1 MDRALDG
8 ITVLD
13 LTDGMA
19 GPMAT
24 MFLCDNGARVIR
36 VDGSASADRSAD
48 AYAVW
53 DRGKLSISLDLSA
66 GPESDDVVT
75 FHKLVASADV
85 VVESLPPSS
94 ALQSVVSYRALSP
107 INPRLVH
114 CSITAYGS
122 TGPLKDEPPDD
133 DLVMARTGILANQPG
148 LRPGPSHV
156 IHPVPSVGAALLAAQ
171 GIAASLFAREADGR
185 GRKVETSLMAGALM
199 FYPRVIGEVFTETP
213 KQVKPGGD
221 APFYSIFECADGRW
235 VQLGCVRKGFV
246 DAAASVLGIS
256 SAMREP
262 RFGDGIRT
270 MADEEAHEELYSIVT
285 DAIKRRPADEWAR
298 LFEEA
303 DVPYALG
310 RTIDEA
316 LDDPQVHFNEMLIE
330 LDDPYLGRISQMGV
344 PIQLSETPG
353 AISAPRPTP
362 GQHTEK
368 IVSSLAAVEPQ
379 TISYESSDDSLMEPP
394 LSGIRVLE
402 MSNLIA
408 GPTAGKLLA
417 DLGAEVTKLEPP
429 QGDISRGLGRSY
441 FVYLNNNKRSVC
453 FNTRTS
459 EGREVVQRLAAGSD
473 ILLANLRPGATD
485 RMGIGADA
493 LVTLNP
499 NAIEAHVTGYGW
511 SGPYAHRPG
520 MDPVA
525 TAWMGLQ
532 MAQGGASNRPV
543 FLGQLAVSDF
553 AAGAMGTLGAILAL
567 FVRRRT
573 GRPQT
578 VNTNLLNGGIIL
590 SSEHFCRYDSK
601 LPRPLADDRLYG
613 MNALRRLY
621 ETQDGWIYVAAQA
634 EDDWSSLCD
643 ALGAARLRA
652 DGRFT
657 SVLARRRHDA
667 ELAAEL
673 SRLLVAG
680 RLASW
685 IEQLCRAGIASSPVS
700 EGGDWFFDESHYAE
714 ENLICEQQHPVIGW
728 LKLSHN
734 LVRLANTSQVETIP
748 TPLLGQH
755 GRQALSEMGYSTEQ
769 IDRLYEDGVAK
780 TEEAKDVRIEE

>member
-1 MDRALDG
+1 MARALDG

-36 VDGSASADRSAD
+36 VDGPASADRSAD

-53 DRGKLSISLDLSA
+53 DRGKLSITLDLSA
-66 GPESDDVVT
+66 GPESDDIAT
-75 FHKLVASADV
+75 FRKLVASADV
-85 VVESLPPSS
+85 IVESLPPSS
-94 ALQSVVSYRALSP
+94 ALQPVVSYRALSP

-171 GIAASLFAREADGR
+171 GVVASLFAREADGR

-235 VQLGCVRKGFV
+235 IQLGCVRKGFV

-256 SAMREP
+256 SVMREP
-262 RFGDGIRT
+262 RYGDGIRT
-270 MADEEAHEELYSIVT
+270 MADEEAHEELYGIVV
-285 DAIKRRPADEWAR
+285 DAIKRRPADDWAR

-316 LDDPQVHFNEMLIE
+316 LDDPQVHFNEMLMEI
-330 LDDPYLGRISQMGV
+330 DDPYLGRVSQMGV

-353 AISAPRPTP
+353 AINAPRPTP
-362 GQHTEK
+362 GQDTEG
-368 IVSSLAAVEPQ
+368 IISSLAAVAPQ
-379 TISYESSDDSLMEPP
+379 TISYEPGDDGPMEPP
-394 LSGIRVLE
+394 LNGIRVLE
-402 MSNLIA
+402 MTNLIA

-441 FVYLNNNKRSVC
+441 FVYLNSNKRSVC

-459 EGREVVQRLAAGSD
+459 EGRGVVQRLAADSD
-473 ILLANLRPGATD
+473 ILLANLRPGATG

-493 LVTLNP
+493 LVALNP

-553 AAGAMGTLGAILAL
+553 AAGAMGALGAIIAL

-573 GRPQT
+573 GRPQS
-578 VNTNLLNGGIIL
+578 VNTNLLDGGIVL
-590 SSEHFCRYDSK
+590 SSEYFCRYESK
-601 LPRPLADDRLYG
+601 PPRPLADERLYG
-613 MNALRRLY
+613 MNALHRLY
-621 ETQDGWIYVAAQA
+621 EARDGWIYLTAQA
-634 EDDWSSLCD
+634 EDDWSGLCD
-643 ALGAARLRA
+643 ALGVQRLSA
-652 DGRFT
+652 DGRFE
-657 SVLARRRHDA
+657 SVHARRRNDA
-667 ELAAEL
+667 ELADEL
-673 SRLLVAG
+673 SRLFMTRRSAY
-680 RLASW
+680 W
-685 IEQLCRAGIASSPVS
+685 IERLCGAGIACSPVN
-700 EGGDWFFDESHYAE
+700 EGGEWFFDEPHYAK
-714 ENLICEQQHPVIGW
+714 ENLICDQQHPVIGW
-728 LKLSHN
+728 VKLSHN
-734 LVRLANTSQVETIP
+734 LVRLANTLQVETRS
-748 TPLLGQH
+748 TPLLGEH
-755 GRQALSEMGYSTEQ
+755 GRQALTEMGYSADQ
-769 IDRLYEDGVAK
+769 IHRLYEGGVAK
-780 TEEAKDVRIEE
+780 TEKAGDVRIEQ

>member
-13 LTDGMA
+13 MADGMA

-36 VDGSASADRSAD
+36 VDGPASADRSAD

-66 GPESDDVVT
+66 GPESDDIAT
-75 FHKLVASADV
+75 FRKLVAVADV

-94 ALQSVVSYRALSP
+94 ALQSVVSYQSLSP

-122 TGPLKDEPPDD
+122 AGPLKDEPPDD

-148 LRPGPSHV
+148 LRPGPPHV

-171 GIAASLFAREADGR
+171 GIVASLFAREADGR
-185 GRKVETSLMAGALM
+185 GRKIETSLMAGALM
-199 FYPRVIGEVFTETP
+199 FYPKVIGEVFTETP

-235 VQLGCVRKGFV
+235 VQLGCVRKGFT

-256 SAMREP
+256 SVMREP
-262 RFGDGIRT
+262 RFEDGIRI
-270 MADEEAHEELYSIVT
+270 ADDEAREELYGIVT

-298 LFEEA
+298 LFDEA

-316 LDDPQVHFNEMLIE
+316 LDDPQVHFNEMLID
-330 LDDPYLGRISQMGV
+330 LDDPYLGRVSQMGV

-353 AISAPRPTP
+353 AIDAPRPTP
-362 GQHTEK
+362 GQHTAE
-368 IVSSLAAVEPQ
+368 IISSLPAADQ
-379 TISYESSDDSLMEPP
+379 DTARSGSDDGGPMEPP
-394 LSGIRVLE
+394 LSGIKVLE

-459 EGREVVQRLAAGSD
+459 EGREVVQRLAADSD

-532 MAQGGASNRPV
+532 MAQGGASDRPV

-553 AAGAMGTLGAILAL
+553 AAGGMGTLGAIIAL

-578 VNTNLLNGGIIL
+578 VNTNLLSGGIIL

-601 LPRPLADDRLYG
+601 PSRPLADDRLYG
-613 MNALRRLY
+613 MNALHRLY
-621 ETQDGWIYVAAQA
+621 ETQDGWIYLAAQA

-643 ALGAARLRA
+643 ALGAERLSA
-652 DGRFT
+652 DRRFT
-657 SVLARRRHDA
+657 SVHDRSRHDS
-667 ELAAEL
+667 ELAGEL
-673 SRLLVAG
+673 SRLFMAG
-680 RLASW
+680 RSACW
-685 IEQLCRAGIASSPVS
+685 IERLCRAGIACSPVN
-700 EGGDWFFDESHYAE
+700 EGGDWFFDEPRYAE
-714 ENLICEQQHPVIGW
+714 DNLVCEQQHPVIGW
-728 LKLSHN
+728 VKLSHN
-734 LVRLANTSQVETIP
+734 LVRLANTSQVETRP

-755 GRQALSEMGYSTEQ
+755 GRQALNELGYSAEQ
-769 IDRLYEDGVAK
+769 IHRLYEDGVAR
-780 TEEAKDVRIEE
+780 TEEAKDIRIEE

>member
-19 GPMAT
+19 GSMAA
-24 MFLCDNGARVIR
+24 MFLCDNGAKVIR
-36 VDGSASADRSAD
+36 VDDPASADRSAD

-53 DRGKLSISLDLSA
+53 DRGKHSIYLDLSA
-66 GPESDDVVT
+66 GPESADIAA
-75 FHKLVASADV
+75 FRKLVASADV

-94 ALQSVVSYRALSP
+94 PLQPVVSYQALSP
-107 INPRLVH
+107 INRRLVH

-171 GIAASLFAREADGR
+171 GVVAALFAREADGR

-199 FYPRVIGEVFTETP
+199 FYPRVTGEVFTENT
-213 KQVKPGGD
+213 KQANPGGD
-221 APFYSIFECADGRW
+221 APFYSIFECSDGGW
-235 VQLGCVRKGFV
+235 VQLGCVRKGFI
-246 DAAASVLGIS
+246 DAAASVMRIE

-262 RFGDGIRT
+262 RFGDGFRT
-270 MADEEAHEELYSIVT
+270 IVDDEAREELYGIVAA
-285 DAIKRRPADEWAR
+285 AIKRKPAEEWGR

-316 LDDPQVHFNEMLIE
+316 LDDPQVHFNEMLID
-330 LDDPYLGRISQMGV
+330 LDDPYLGRVSQMGV
-344 PIQLSETPG
+344 PVQLSETPG
-353 AISAPRPTP
+353 AVGGPRPTP
-362 GQHTEK
+362 GQHTEE
-368 IVSSLAAVEPQ
+368 IVSGLAAVEPDAAA
-379 TISYESSDDSLMEPP
+379 SEPDGGGPLEPP
-394 LSGIRVLE
+394 LKGIKVLE
-402 MSNLIA
+402 MTNLIA

-453 FNTRTS
+453 FNTRTPD
-459 EGREVVQRLAAGSD
+459 GREIAQRLAADSD

-493 LVTLNP
+493 LATLNP

-553 AAGAMGTLGAILAL
+553 AAGAMGALGAIIAL

-573 GRPQT
+573 GRAQV

-590 SSEHFCRYDSK
+590 SSEYFCRYDSK
-601 LPRPLADDRLYG
+601 PHRPLADDKLYGLNALHRLY
-613 MNALRRLY
+613 R
-621 ETQDGWIYVAAQA
+621 TQDGWIYLSAQT
-634 EDDWSSLCD
+634 EEGWGGLCG
-643 ALGAARLRA
+643 ALGAGPLGA
-652 DGRFT
+652 DRRFT
-657 SVLARRRHDA
+657 NASARRRNDA
-667 ELAAEL
+667 QLADEL
-673 SRLLVAG
+673 SRLFMSRDSAC
-680 RLASW
+680 W
-685 IEQLCRAGIASSPVS
+685 IERLGRAGVACAPVN
-700 EGGDWFFDESHYAE
+700 EGGDWFFDDPHYAN
-714 ENLICEQQHPVIGW
+714 ENLICDQQHPVIGW
-728 LKLSHN
+728 VKLSHN
-734 LVRLANTSQVETIP
+734 LVKLAGTAQVETMP

-755 GRQALSEMGYSTEQ
+755 MRQALDDLGYSAARIE
-769 IDRLYEDGVAK
+769 RLYEDGVVK
-780 TEEAKDVRIEE
+780 TEEATDVRIEE